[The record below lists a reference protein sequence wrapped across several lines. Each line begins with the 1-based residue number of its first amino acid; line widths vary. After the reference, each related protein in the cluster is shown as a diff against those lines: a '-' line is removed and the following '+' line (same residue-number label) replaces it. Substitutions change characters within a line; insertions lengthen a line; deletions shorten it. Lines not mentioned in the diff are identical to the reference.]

1 MLDCN
6 ALEFKSNFANEVSVR
21 IKLIVPFHSEILKG
35 QNIVIIREH
44 YATKSTLFII
54 YSGKINLKTR

>member
-21 IKLIVPFHSEILKG
+21 LGLIVPFHSVILKG
-35 QNIVIIREH
+35 QNIVIIRDH
-44 YATKSTLFII
+44 YPTKSTLFII
-54 YSGKINLKTR
+54 YTEKNNLKTA